1 MNRSLTHSIEEVLR
15 QGLVLL
21 EGTEEKTYTSALAG
35 VASGTVGAH
44 YRHVL
49 EHFVC
54 VLEGLTSRRINYDA
68 RKRDIQIETSI
79 TYARVV
85 TEALIED
92 FRTISPTLFERECSV
107 IYTVA
112 YGDSEPEE
120 VRSTVAREIMF
131 SVGHAIHHYAII
143 KLLCAGLGVQLPYEF
158 GVAPSTLKHAAMA
171 ARG

>member
-1 MNRSLTHSIEEVLR
+1 MIGSLTNSVAEVLQ
-15 QGLVLL
+15 QGCALL
-21 EGTEEKTYTSALAG
+21 DSTGEEIYSHPLAG
-35 VASGTVGAH
+35 AASGTIGAH

-49 EHFVC
+49 EHFTC
-54 VLEGLTSRRINYDA
+54 VLEGLRSGRINYDA
-68 RKRDIQIETSI
+68 RKRDINIETSI
-79 TYARVV
+79 LYARVV

-92 FRTISPTLFERECSV
+92 FQAISPQLLARECSV

-112 YGDSEPEE
+112 YGDNEAEE

-143 KLLCAGLGVQLPYEF
+143 KLLCAGLGVKLPDAF
-158 GVAPSTLKHAAMA
+158 GVAPSTLKHTAMV

>member
-1 MNRSLTHSIEEVLR
+1 
-15 QGLVLL
+15 
-21 EGTEEKTYTSALAG
+21 
-35 VASGTVGAH
+35 
-44 YRHVL
+44 VL

-54 VLEGLTSRRINYDA
+54 LLQGLTSGRINYDA
-68 RKRDIQIETSI
+68 RKRDVQIETSI
-79 TYARVV
+79 AYARIV

-92 FRTISPTLFERECSV
+92 FRAVSPELIEGECSV

-112 YGDSEPEE
+112 YGEGQPAE
-120 VRSTVAREIMF
+120 VRSSVAREIMF

-143 KLLCAGLGVQLPYEF
+143 KLLGAGVGVQLPYTF

>member
-1 MNRSLTHSIEEVLR
+1 MNRSLTNSIEDVLR
-15 QGLVLL
+15 QGTGLL
-21 EGTEEKTYTSALAG
+21 GSVTEKTYRDSLAG
-35 VASGTVGAH
+35 VASGTIGAH

-54 VLEGLTSRRINYDA
+54 VLEGLTSGRINYDA
-68 RKRDIQIETSI
+68 RKRDVQIETSI
-79 TYARVV
+79 GYARIV
-85 TEALIED
+85 TERLMED
-92 FRTISPTLFERECSV
+92 FRAVSGDLFERECSV

-112 YGDSEPEE
+112 YGESEPEQ
-120 VRSTVAREIMF
+120 VRSTVTREIMF

-143 KLLCAGLGVQLPYEF
+143 KLLCAGVGVQLPYEF

>member
-1 MNRSLTHSIEEVLR
+1 MIRSLTNSIEDVLR
-15 QGLVLL
+15 QGCVLL
-21 EGTEEKTYTSALAG
+21 DSTSEKTYTQSHAG
-35 VASGTVGAH
+35 VASGTIGAH

-49 EHFVC
+49 GHFVC
-54 VLEGLTSRRINYDA
+54 LLEGLTSRRIDYDA
-68 RKRDIQIETSI
+68 RERDMRIETSI
-79 TYARVV
+79 TYARII

-92 FRTISPTLFERECSV
+92 FRRISADVLECECSV

-112 YGDSEPEE
+112 YGESEPEE

-143 KLLCAGLGVQLPYEF
+143 KLLCEGVGVRLPYEF
-158 GVAPSTLKHAAMA
+158 GVAPSTLKYAAIA

>member
-1 MNRSLTHSIEEVLR
+1 MNRSLTNSIEDVLR

-21 EGTEEKTYTSALAG
+21 DGMNEKTYTSPIAG
-35 VASGTVGAH
+35 PASGTVGAH

-54 VLEGLTSRRINYDA
+54 FLEGLTSCRINYDA
-68 RKRDIQIETSI
+68 RKRDIQIETSV

-92 FRTISPTLFERECSV
+92 FSAISPTLFERECSV

-120 VRSTVAREIMF
+120 VRSTFAREIMF

-143 KLLCAGLGVQLPYEF
+143 KLVCAGAGVQLPNEF

>member
-1 MNRSLTHSIEEVLR
+1 MNRSLTNSIIDVLR
-15 QGLVLL
+15 QGCVLL
-21 EGTEEKTYTSALAG
+21 DSTSQTTYTESLAG
-35 VASGTVGAH
+35 AASGTIGAH

-54 VLEGLTSRRINYDA
+54 LLRGLTSGRINYDA

-79 TYARVV
+79 THARIV

-92 FRTISPTLFERECSV
+92 FRAISPDLFERECSV

-112 YGDSEPEE
+112 YGQTESDE
-120 VRSTVAREIMF
+120 VRSTVAREVMF

-143 KLLCAGLGVQLPYEF
+143 KLLCAGVRLQLPYEF

>member
-1 MNRSLTHSIEEVLR
+1 MTRSLTNSIEDVLR
-15 QGLVLL
+15 QGCVLL
-21 EGTEEKTYTSALAG
+21 DSTSEETYTLSLG
-35 VASGTVGAH
+35 GTASGTVGAH

-49 EHFVC
+49 EHFISI
-54 VLEGLTSRRINYDA
+54 LEGLASARINYDA
-68 RKRDIQIETSI
+68 RKRDIKIETSI

-92 FRTISPTLFERECSV
+92 FRAISPHLLERECSV

-112 YGDSEPEE
+112 YGDSEAEE
-120 VRSTVAREIMF
+120 VRSTIAREIMF
-131 SVGHAIHHYAII
+131 SVGHAIHHFAII
-143 KLLCAGLGVQLPYEF
+143 KLLCAGAGVQLPYEF

>member
-1 MNRSLTHSIEEVLR
+1 MNRSLTNSIEEVLR
-15 QGLVLL
+15 QGCVLL
-21 EGTEEKTYTSALAG
+21 NSTSEETYTSFLAG
-35 VASGTVGAH
+35 AAAGTIGAH

-54 VLEGLTSRRINYDA
+54 LLQGLTSGPINYDA
-68 RKRDIQIETSI
+68 RKRDTQIETSI

-92 FRTISPTLFERECSV
+92 FRAISPEFLDRDCSV
-107 IYTVA
+107 TYTVA
-112 YGDSEPEE
+112 YGESEPEE
-120 VRSTVAREIMF
+120 ARSTVAREVMF

-143 KLLCAGLGVQLPYEF
+143 KLLCAGAGLQLPYQF

-171 ARG
+171 RRG

>member
-1 MNRSLTHSIEEVLR
+1 MIRPLIDAIEDVLR
-15 QGLVLL
+15 QGCVLL
-21 EGTEEKTYTSALAG
+21 DSTSEKTYTSPLAG
-35 VASGTVGAH
+35 ASSGTIGAH

-54 VLEGLTSRRINYDA
+54 VLEGLTNGQINYDA
-68 RKRDIQIETSI
+68 RKRDIQIESSI
-79 TYARVV
+79 TYARIV
-85 TEALIED
+85 TEALLED
-92 FRTISPTLFERECSV
+92 FRSVSQDLFERECRV

-112 YGDSEPEE
+112 YGEGKPEE

-143 KLLCAGLGVQLPYEF
+143 KLLSAGFGVQLPYEF
-158 GVAPSTLKHAAMA
+158 GVAPSTLKQAAMA

>member
-1 MNRSLTHSIEEVLR
+1 MHRSLTNSIEDVLR
-15 QGLVLL
+15 QGCVLL
-21 EGTEEKTYTSALAG
+21 ESTNEETYTSPLTGA
-35 VASGTVGAH
+35 ASGTVGAH

-54 VLEGLTSRRINYDA
+54 VLEGLTLGRINYDA
-68 RKRDIQIETSI
+68 RKRDVQIETSI
-79 TYARVV
+79 GYARIV
-85 TEALIED
+85 TEALMED
-92 FRTISPTLFERECSV
+92 LRAISGDLFERECSV

-112 YGDSEPEE
+112 YGESEPEQ

-143 KLLCAGLGVQLPYEF
+143 KLLCAGVGVQLPHEF
-158 GVAPSTLKHAAMA
+158 GVAPSTLKHAMA

>member
-1 MNRSLTHSIEEVLR
+1 MNRSLTNSIEEVLR
-15 QGLVLL
+15 QGCVLL
-21 EGTEEKTYTSALAG
+21 NSTSEEIYTSHLAG
-35 VASGTVGAH
+35 TASGTIGAH

-54 VLEGLTSRRINYDA
+54 LLQGLTSGRVNYDA

-79 TYARVV
+79 AYARVV

-92 FRTISPTLFERECSV
+92 FHAISPTLFQNECSV
-107 IYTVA
+107 TYTVA
-112 YGDSEPEE
+112 YGDSEPQE

-143 KLLCAGLGVQLPYEF
+143 KLLCADAGVELPYQF
-158 GVAPSTLKHAAMA
+158 GIAPSTIKHAAMR